1 MEQDQRLLLKLDG
14 ETSHEVDSIVE
25 CRGPLNPESINCAA
39 GTGIAR
45 EQQFKL
51 EMCCECCRGRRIQLS
66 CSKLLQGA
74 NEPLRDLAMQTI

>member
-1 MEQDQRLLLKLDG
+1 MEQERLLLKLDG

-25 CRGPLNPESINCAA
+25 CRGPLNPESGN
-39 GTGIAR
+39 AR

>member
-25 CRGPLNPESINCAA
+25 CRGPLNPESSGVSGGN
-39 GTGIAR
+39 AR